1 MAYCSAPTSCPV
13 LIPDAKEVELNW
25 CWFLSGKVYFAS
37 FLVTAYAKCSITS
50 SSSTTCWKLSVS
62 TQAGHSA
69 LMWGSIHLPQHEV
82 KYSQTTH
89 TEGCWLLR
97 LCSTFTALAV
107 LKFNYFLTQIF
118 TQNINCSERQLSA
131 SQDLFGRT
139 LGSYFTLLVMAAL
152 AETCFSSVKLCLYMF
167 DPFGETAKAP
177 RLISNLPKIHSLL
190 DRS

>member
-1 MAYCSAPTSCPV
+1 MISFHWGEGTYWKGWILQATASPALHPLDLTACGQSTLWRSVHLWHLYRGHRHRVSDLCRRTEDALKERSLSPMAYCSAPTSCPV

-82 KYSQTTH
+82 KYSQT
-89 TEGCWLLR
+89 
-97 LCSTFTALAV
+97 
-107 LKFNYFLTQIF
+107 LTQRGAGF
-118 TQNINCSERQLSA
+118 WG
-131 SQDLFGRT
+131 F
-139 LGSYFTLLVMAAL
+139 AAL
-152 AETCFSSVKLCLYMF
+152 LLLLLY
-167 DPFGETAKAP
+167 
-177 RLISNLPKIHSLL
+177 
-190 DRS
+190 